1 MFDFAASPVPVRDDI
16 VDEFRREWERLRNPG
31 PTWTGSERVAI
42 AAAARGGSADG
53 VPGDAVRCADQIY
66 RAPASLTREWVADAS
81 EALDVEHYVE
91 LVGVV
96 ARLAAVDFF
105 HRSLGLPPEPLPEP
119 LGGDSTGDIDDL
131 ARPGKAW
138 VPMVGGASIVG
149 ALSIVPTEMQ
159 AQEQL
164 HGPIYLTYEGMGDLD
179 FRRGLHRSQME
190 LVAARTSAINECFY

>member
-1 MFDFAASPVPVRDDI
+1 MFDFSASPVPVRDDI
-16 VDEFRREWERLRNPG
+16 ADEFRREWSRLRNPG

-42 AAAARGGSADG
+42 AGAARSGSAEGIPD
-53 VPGDAVRCADQIY
+53 DAVRCADQIC
-66 RAPASLTREWVADAS
+66 RDPVSLTREWVTEAS
-81 EALDVEHYVE
+81 DSLGMERYVE

-96 ARLAAVDFF
+96 ARVAAVDFF
-105 HRSLGLPPEPLPEP
+105 HRGLGLPPEPLPEP
-119 LGGDSTGDIDDL
+119 VAGDPTGAIDGM

-149 ALSIVPTEMQ
+149 ALSLVPSEMQ

-164 HGPIYLTYEGMGDLD
+164 HGPIYLTYEGMGDLG